1 MIKWYKIIFGAI
13 DGPSLLLVF
22 LECIDNNKASSI
34 MSCFYAILD
43 PFNEIDLVAL
53 HYAQIPLMK
62 EKLDLWHDAWS
73 KHRIHTVK
81 SPPLKLWVS
90 GQINCPLEVE
100 LTDQEQYF
108 YGVKGVINEAAVDK
122 ARSIYSS
129 TTSDI
134 INGDLLEQLRLKK
147 SFNSLPKNYDI
158 QKFMEVKNLEEPRSK
173 YKFFKNNIHLYI

>member
-1 MIKWYKIIFGAI
+1 
-13 DGPSLLLVF
+13 
-22 LECIDNNKASSI
+22 
-34 MSCFYAILD
+34 
-43 PFNEIDLVAL
+43 
-53 HYAQIPLMK
+53 MK

-73 KHRIHTVK
+73 KHRIRTVK

-90 GQINCPLEVE
+90 GRINCPLKVE

-129 TTSDI
+129 TTSYI
-134 INGDLLEQLRLKK
+134 INGDLLEQLRLEK

-158 QKFMEVKNLEEPRSK
+158 
-173 YKFFKNNIHLYI
+173 